1 MRESGRRF
9 DAKGQAQGCGDQEQ
23 IAADRLRAI
32 SFGDAW
38 GPDDKTLKSEGECW
52 WGLRM
57 GIESSGNGAGIN
69 AVILDYGEVL
79 CHRPSPQEF
88 DRLARTFGLDENSF
102 APLWDKNRGAFDRGD
117 ISAEAYWIRLA
128 EDAGAQMDA
137 EQLQQ
142 VCEWDI
148 QMWGN
153 PNEEMVGWLRQLRHG
168 GIKTALLSNIH
179 PAMISYLQKN
189 FAWLELFDFKTFS
202 AEVRLIKPDRAI
214 YEHTLRGL
222 GVTAKESLFVDDR
235 EINVKAAR
243 DLGIQALRFRSIGQL
258 REELKAI
265 GFSILPVVDGRD

>member
-1 MRESGRRF
+1 
-9 DAKGQAQGCGDQEQ
+9 
-23 IAADRLRAI
+23 
-32 SFGDAW
+32 
-38 GPDDKTLKSEGECW
+38 
-52 WGLRM
+52 M
-57 GIESSGNGAGIN
+57 GIGTSGSGAGINAAGIN

-88 DRLARTFGLDENSF
+88 DRLAKMFGADENSF
-102 APLWDKNRGAFDRGD
+102 AALWDKNRGAFDRGD

-137 EQLQQ
+137 KQLQQ

-153 PNEEMVGWLRQLRHG
+153 PNEEMVAWLRQLRHG

-179 PAMISYLQKN
+179 PAMISYLQRN
-189 FAWLELFDFKTFS
+189 FDWLELFDFKTFS

-222 GVTAKESLFVDDR
+222 GVAAKESLFVDDR
-235 EINVKAAR
+235 EINVKAAQE
-243 DLGIQALRFRSIGQL
+243 LGIHALRFLSIGQL

-265 GFSILPVVDGRD
+265 GFSILPVVDGRE